1 VSDSESTAQVWPST
15 LDGFW
20 AWHEQAACRDV
31 DSTVFY
37 SPEGERGP
45 RKTRRE
51 RAAKEICARCDVRE
65 LCATYALATREP
77 YGTWGGMSEG
87 ERREQWRTTGVAEAE
102 LEYRDALAR
111 WEADTARRLESRRA
125 G

>member
-1 VSDSESTAQVWPST
+1 MNHTEPPAQSWPAT

-31 DSTVFY
+31 DSGVFY

-51 RAAKEICARCDVRE
+51 RAAKAVCASCDVRE
-65 LCATYALATREP
+65 LCANYSLATREP

-87 ERREQWRTTGVAEAE
+87 ERRELWRTTSVAAAE
-102 LEYRDALAR
+102 GAYRDALAR
-111 WEADTARRLESRRA
+111 WQTDLSHGLEPRRA